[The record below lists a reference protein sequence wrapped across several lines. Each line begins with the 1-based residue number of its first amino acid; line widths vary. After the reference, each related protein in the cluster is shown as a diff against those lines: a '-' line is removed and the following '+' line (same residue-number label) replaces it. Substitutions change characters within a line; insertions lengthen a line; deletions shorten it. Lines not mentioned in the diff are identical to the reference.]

1 MTANATGTQ
10 AHVITIAIDEIDD
23 LPDELV
29 ENPPPTTAAGRP
41 NVWRTWRSVVGNPQ
55 LRRVLFR
62 DLIKPALLS
71 TLAAAFTVELARH
84 TVQLAATMGT
94 VDTHANPGHTVIRA
108 AASVALSSRAL
119 LTALTHTNAPATL
132 LIVVV
137 VTGLIRALMSGE
149 FSAAQ
154 AIRSTARLIMP
165 VSFSL
170 DLITLSANLT
180 LPTAVWAAPWL
191 AYIAMFAILLAPCV
205 INARRVTLYGTD
217 AVLMPWTG
225 VR

>member
-1 MTANATGTQ
+1 
-10 AHVITIAIDEIDD
+10 
-23 LPDELV
+23 
-29 ENPPPTTAAGRP
+29 
-41 NVWRTWRSVVGNPQ
+41 
-55 LRRVLFR
+55 
-62 DLIKPALLS
+62 
-71 TLAAAFTVELARH
+71 
-84 TVQLAATMGT
+84 
-94 VDTHANPGHTVIRA
+94 
-108 AASVALSSRAL
+108 
-119 LTALTHTNAPATL
+119 
-132 LIVVV
+132 
-137 VTGLIRALMSGE
+137 
-149 FSAAQ
+149 
-154 AIRSTARLIMP
+154 MP